1 MKRPAGGRGVFR
13 LSSFLF
19 ISIEREKLP
28 QKCPPDS
35 QPRNMY
41 VCVFVRSFGF
51 WYSSIETIE
60 MSLRS
65 TLFFFFRILKNIWNL
80 GSESCEVPCIFI
92 PTPYTSIL
100 FICAFLLFWDH
111 SSFLYTLFIK
121 SDGTCTAHV
130 QHLTQLEYTTHLP
143 DPLQHHLLHWC
154 YYDINTTVRKP
165 IAHDIAQQLM
175 GHAILMKPS

>member
-1 MKRPAGGRGVFR
+1 
-13 LSSFLF
+13 
-19 ISIEREKLP
+19 
-28 QKCPPDS
+28 
-35 QPRNMY
+35 
-41 VCVFVRSFGF
+41 
-51 WYSSIETIE
+51 

-65 TLFFFFRILKNIWNL
+65 TLVFFFRILKNIWNL